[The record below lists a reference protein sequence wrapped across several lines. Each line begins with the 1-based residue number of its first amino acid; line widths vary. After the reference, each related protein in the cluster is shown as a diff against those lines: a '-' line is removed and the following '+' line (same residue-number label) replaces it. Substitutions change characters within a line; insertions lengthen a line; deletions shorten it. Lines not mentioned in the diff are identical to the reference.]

1 MFCSVKLIISFVVT
15 NFYMKLNILL
25 FVLFSTQIV
34 FAQER
39 TLNGTVYSEGSPLN
53 GASLRIKGSNLGT
66 ITNENGDFLIKF
78 SEKSNN
84 HLIISFIGHKSKQI
98 EIDPNNDDLGVI
110 ILDLNESLNEIVISG
125 TLKPVSKLNSPVAV
139 EVYSQSFFKASPS
152 QSIFE
157 SMESIN
163 GIRPQ
168 LNCNVCNT
176 GDIHINGQEGSY
188 TMVLIDGL
196 PIVSG
201 LSTVYGL
208 SGIPQSLIERVEIV
222 KGPASTLYGSEA
234 IGGVIN
240 LITKLPENSSKL
252 SIDSFLTDWGETNTD
267 IGYKYSLSNKTTG
280 LLGVNYFNYSNPID
294 NNYDGFTDLT
304 IQDRISIFNKF
315 TYGSKLSFA
324 TRFVYED
331 RWGGQLNWNPKY
343 RGGDS
348 IYGENIYTTRFE
360 AFGNYQF
367 NKNLSFQFSFN
378 DHTHN
383 SAYGTTIFNAKQSIG
398 FGQLLWNKSIK
409 NNDLLFGFA
418 YRYTYYDD
426 DTTATFNEILS
437 LNQEDIYHMPGLF
450 IQDEIEIN
458 ESNTLLL
465 GVRFDHNSL
474 HGNIFTPRINYK
486 LSNYDQTSTLRLSFG
501 TGYRVAQ
508 VFTEDHAALTGARD
522 VVFLNNLEPE
532 KSWNVNLN
540 YVKKIYLKEGAII
553 DFDMSVFKTQ
563 FSNKIIPDYDTNPN
577 KIIYDNLN
585 GKSISQGV
593 SININSLFKNGIRF
607 NLGATYIDSY
617 IKEEGVKTTPYLTEK
632 FQGVWKFKK
641 KWASNNLIFDLTGT
655 TIGPL
660 RLPTLSSFDP
670 RPEFSSTFSVVNIQ
684 LTKILKNT
692 YEFYGGIKNIFDFT
706 PPKNSIARSFDPF
719 DKQVVFDYNGNAVQ
733 NENNPYA
740 LTFDPSYVYASN
752 QGFRFFFGLRYKIP

>member
-1 MFCSVKLIISFVVT
+1 
-15 NFYMKLNILL
+15 MKLNIIL
-25 FVLFSTQIV
+25 FVLFSIQTG

-39 TLNGTVYSEGSPLN
+39 TVNGRVYSEGEPLN
-53 GASLRIKGSNLGT
+53 GASLRIKGTNLGT
-66 ITNENGDFLIKF
+66 ITNEQGYFSIEF
-78 SEKSNN
+78 SEKRNN
-84 HLIISFIGHKSKQI
+84 QLIISYIGHKSKQI
-98 EIDPNNDDLGVI
+98 EIDPNNSDVGRI
-110 ILDLNESLNEIVISG
+110 ILELYESLDEIVISG
-125 TLKPVSKLNSPVAV
+125 TLKPVSKLKSPVAV
-139 EVYSQSFFKASPS
+139 EVYSQSFFKANPSP
-152 QSIFE
+152 SIFE
-157 SMESIN
+157 SLESIN

-252 SIDSFLTDWGETNTD
+252 SIDSFVSDWGEINTD
-267 IGYKYSLSNKTTG
+267 IGYKYSLSKKTTG
-280 LLGVNYFNYSNPID
+280 LLGINYFNFSNPID
-294 NNYDGFTDLT
+294 KNNDGFTDLT

-315 TYGSKLSFA
+315 TYGDKLSFA

-331 RWGGQLNWNPKY
+331 RWGGQLDWEPKY
-343 RGGDS
+343 RGGDT
-348 IYGENIYTTRFE
+348 IYGESIYTTRFE
-360 AFGNYQF
+360 AFGNYKF
-367 NKNLSFQFSFN
+367 NKNLSFQFSYN
-378 DHTHN
+378 NHTHN
-383 SAYGTTIFNAKQSIG
+383 SAYGTTIFNANQTIG
-398 FGQLLWNKSIK
+398 FSQLIWNKTIK
-409 NNDLLFGFA
+409 NNDLLFGLA

-426 DTTATFNEILS
+426 DTTATFNEILNS
-437 LNQEDIYHMPGLF
+437 NKEDIYHMPGLF
-450 IQDEIEIN
+450 IQDEIKIN

-465 GVRFDHNSL
+465 GIRFDHNSL

-486 LSNYDQTSTLRLSFG
+486 LSNYDQTSILRLSFG

-522 VVFLNNLEPE
+522 VVFLNDLEPE
-532 KSWNVNLN
+532 KSWNTNLN
-540 YVKKIYLKEGAII
+540 YVKKVYLKEGAII
-553 DFDMSVFKTQ
+553 DFDISIFKTQ

-577 KIIYDNLN
+577 KIIYDNLK

-593 SININSLFKNGIRF
+593 SLNINSLLENGIRF

-617 IKEEGVKTTPYLTEK
+617 IKEDGVKTVPYLTEK
-632 FQGVWKFKK
+632 FQGVWKFEK
-641 KWASNNLIFDLTGT
+641 KWNDKNLIFDLTGT

-660 RLPTLSSFDP
+660 RLPTLSRLDP
-670 RPEFSSTFSVVNIQ
+670 RPDYSSTFSIVNIQ

-692 YEFYGGIKNIFDFT
+692 FEIYGGVKNIFDFT

-719 DKQVVFDYNGNAVQ
+719 DKQVVFDNSGNAIQ

-740 LTFDPSYVYASN
+740 LTFDPSYVFASN
-752 QGFRFFFGLRYKIP
+752 QGFRFFFGLRYRIP

>member
-1 MFCSVKLIISFVVT
+1 
-15 NFYMKLNILL
+15 MKLNIIL
-25 FVLFSTQIV
+25 FVLFSIQTGFTQEHTV
-34 FAQER
+34 
-39 TLNGTVYSEGSPLN
+39 NGTVYSEGEPLD
-53 GASLRIKGSNLGT
+53 GASLRIKGTNLGT
-66 ITNENGDFLIKF
+66 ITNEKGYFSIKF
-78 SEKSNN
+78 SKKKNN
-84 HLIISFIGHKSKQI
+84 QLIISYTGHKSKQI
-98 EIDPNNDDLGVI
+98 EIDPKDSDIGKI
-110 ILDLNESLNEIVISG
+110 ILELYESLEEIVISG

-139 EVYSQSFFKASPS
+139 EVYSQSFFKANPSP
-152 QSIFE
+152 SIFE
-157 SMESIN
+157 SLESIN

-252 SIDSFLTDWGETNTD
+252 SVDSFLSDWGELNTD
-267 IGYKYSLSNKTTG
+267 IGYKYSLSKRTTG
-280 LLGVNYFNYSNPID
+280 LLGINYFNFSNPID
-294 NNYDGFTDLT
+294 NNNDGFTDLT

-315 TYGSKLSFA
+315 TYGDKLSFA

-331 RWGGQLNWNPKY
+331 RWGGQLNWEPKY
-343 RGGDS
+343 RGGDTV
-348 IYGENIYTTRFE
+348 YGENIYTTRFE
-360 AFGNYQF
+360 AFGNYTF
-367 NKNLSFQFSFN
+367 NKNLSFQFSYN
-378 DHTHN
+378 NHTHN
-383 SAYGTTIFNAKQSIG
+383 SAYGTTIFNANQTIG
-398 FGQLLWNKSIK
+398 FGQLIWNKSIK
-409 NNDLLFGFA
+409 NNDLLFGLA

-426 DTTATFNEILS
+426 DTTATFNEILNS
-437 LNQEDIYHMPGLF
+437 NQEDIYHMPGLF
-450 IQDEIEIN
+450 IQDEIKIN

-465 GVRFDHNSL
+465 GIRFDHNSL

-486 LSNYDQTSTLRLSFG
+486 LSNYDQTSILRLSFG

-522 VVFLNNLEPE
+522 VVFLNDLEPE
-532 KSWNVNLN
+532 KSWNTNLN
-540 YVKKIYLKEGAII
+540 YVKKVYLKEGAII
-553 DFDMSVFKTQ
+553 DFDISIFKTL

-577 KIIYDNLN
+577 KIIYDNLK
-585 GKSISQGV
+585 GRSISQGV
-593 SININSLFKNGIRF
+593 SLNINSLLENGIRF

-617 IKEEGVKTTPYLTEK
+617 IKEDGVKTVPYLTEK
-632 FQGVWKFKK
+632 FQGVWKFEK
-641 KWASNNLIFDLTGT
+641 KWNDKNLIFDLTGT

-660 RLPTLSSFDP
+660 RLPTLSRLDP
-670 RPEFSSTFSVVNIQ
+670 RPDYSSTFSIVNIQ

-692 YEFYGGIKNIFDFT
+692 FEIYGGVKNIFDFT

-719 DKQVVFDYNGNAVQ
+719 DKQVVFDNSGNAIQ

-740 LTFDPSYVYASN
+740 LTFDPSYVFASN
-752 QGFRFFFGLRYKIP
+752 QGFRFFFGLRYRVP

>member
-1 MFCSVKLIISFVVT
+1 
-15 NFYMKLNILL
+15 MKLNIIL
-25 FVLFSTQIV
+25 FVLFSIQTG
-34 FAQER
+34 FSQEH
-39 TLNGTVYSEGSPLN
+39 TINGTVYSEGEPLN
-53 GASLRIKGSNLGT
+53 GASLRIKGTNLGT
-66 ITNENGDFLIKF
+66 ITNEKGYFSIKF
-78 SEKSNN
+78 SKKKNN
-84 HLIISFIGHKSKQI
+84 QLIISYTGHKSKQI
-98 EIDPNNDDLGVI
+98 EIDPKDSDIGKIVLE
-110 ILDLNESLNEIVISG
+110 LYESLDEIVISG

-139 EVYSQSFFKASPS
+139 EVYSQSFFKANPSP
-152 QSIFE
+152 SIFE
-157 SMESIN
+157 SLESIN

-252 SIDSFLTDWGETNTD
+252 SVDSFLSDWGELNTD
-267 IGYKYSLSNKTTG
+267 IGYKYSLSKRTTG
-280 LLGVNYFNYSNPID
+280 LLGINYFNFSNPID
-294 NNYDGFTDLT
+294 NNNDGFTDLT

-315 TYGSKLSFA
+315 TFGDKLSFA

-331 RWGGQLNWNPKY
+331 RWGGQLNWEPKY
-343 RGGDS
+343 RGGDTV
-348 IYGENIYTTRFE
+348 YGENIYTTRFE
-360 AFGNYQF
+360 AFGNYTF
-367 NKNLSFQFSFN
+367 NKNLSFQFSYN
-378 DHTHN
+378 NHTHN
-383 SAYGTTIFNAKQSIG
+383 SAYGTTIFNANQTIG
-398 FGQLLWNKSIK
+398 FGQLIWNKSIK
-409 NNDLLFGFA
+409 NNDLLFGLA

-426 DTTATFNEILS
+426 DTTATFNEILNS
-437 LNQEDIYHMPGLF
+437 NQEDIYHMPGLF
-450 IQDEIEIN
+450 IQDEIKIN

-465 GVRFDHNSL
+465 GIRFDHNSL

-486 LSNYDQTSTLRLSFG
+486 LSNYDQTSILRMSFG

-522 VVFLNNLEPE
+522 VVFLNDLEPE
-532 KSWNVNLN
+532 KSWNTNLN
-540 YVKKIYLKEGAII
+540 YVKKVYLKEGAII
-553 DFDMSVFKTQ
+553 DFDISIFKTL

-577 KIIYDNLN
+577 KIIYDNLK
-585 GKSISQGV
+585 GRSISQGV
-593 SININSLFKNGIRF
+593 SLNINSLLENGIRF

-617 IKEEGVKTTPYLTEK
+617 IKEDGVKTVPYLTEK
-632 FQGVWKFKK
+632 FQGVWKFEK
-641 KWASNNLIFDLTGT
+641 KWNDKNLIFDLTGT

-660 RLPTLSSFDP
+660 RLPTLSRLDP
-670 RPEFSSTFSVVNIQ
+670 RPDYSSTFSIVNIQ

-692 YEFYGGIKNIFDFT
+692 FEIYGGIKNIFDFT

-719 DKQVVFDYNGNAVQ
+719 DKQLVFDNSGNAIQ

-740 LTFDPSYVYASN
+740 LTFDPSYVFASN
-752 QGFRFFFGLRYKIP
+752 QGFRFFFGLRYRVP

>member
-1 MFCSVKLIISFVVT
+1 
-15 NFYMKLNILL
+15 MKLNIIL
-25 FVLFSTQIV
+25 FVLFSIQTG
-34 FAQER
+34 FAQEH
-39 TLNGTVYSEGSPLN
+39 TINGTVYSEGEPLN
-53 GASLRIKGSNLGT
+53 GASLRIKGTNLGT
-66 ITNENGDFLIKF
+66 ITNEKGYFSIKF
-78 SEKSNN
+78 SKKKNN
-84 HLIISFIGHKSKQI
+84 QLIISYTGHKSKQI
-98 EIDPNNDDLGVI
+98 EIDPKDSDIGKIVLE
-110 ILDLNESLNEIVISG
+110 LYESLDEIVISG

-139 EVYSQSFFKASPS
+139 EVYSQSFFKANPSP
-152 QSIFE
+152 SIFE
-157 SMESIN
+157 SLESIN

-252 SIDSFLTDWGETNTD
+252 SVDSFLSDWGELNTD
-267 IGYKYSLSNKTTG
+267 IGYKYSLSKRTTG
-280 LLGVNYFNYSNPID
+280 LLGINYFNFSNPID
-294 NNYDGFTDLT
+294 NNNDGFTDLT

-315 TYGSKLSFA
+315 TYGDKLSFA

-331 RWGGQLNWNPKY
+331 RWGGQLNWEPKY
-343 RGGDS
+343 RGGDTV
-348 IYGENIYTTRFE
+348 YGENIYTTRFE
-360 AFGNYQF
+360 AFGNYTF
-367 NKNLSFQFSFN
+367 NKNLSFQFSYN
-378 DHTHN
+378 NHTHN
-383 SAYGTTIFNAKQSIG
+383 SAYGTTIFNANQTIG
-398 FGQLLWNKSIK
+398 FGQLIWNKSIK
-409 NNDLLFGFA
+409 NNDLLFGLA

-426 DTTATFNEILS
+426 DTTATFNEILNS
-437 LNQEDIYHMPGLF
+437 NQEDIYHMPGLF
-450 IQDEIEIN
+450 IQDEIKIN

-465 GVRFDHNSL
+465 GIRFDHNSL

-486 LSNYDQTSTLRLSFG
+486 LSNYDQTSILRLSFG

-522 VVFLNNLEPE
+522 VVFLNDLEPE
-532 KSWNVNLN
+532 KSWNTNLN
-540 YVKKIYLKEGAII
+540 YVKKVYLKEGAII
-553 DFDMSVFKTQ
+553 DFDISIFKTQ

-577 KIIYDNLN
+577 KIIYDNLK
-585 GKSISQGV
+585 GRSISQGV
-593 SININSLFKNGIRF
+593 SLNINSLLENGIRF

-617 IKEEGVKTTPYLTEK
+617 IKEDGVKTVPYLTEK
-632 FQGVWKFKK
+632 FQGVWKFEK
-641 KWASNNLIFDLTGT
+641 KWNDKNLIFDLTGT

-660 RLPTLSSFDP
+660 RLPTLSRLDP
-670 RPEFSSTFSVVNIQ
+670 RPDYSSTFSIVNIQ

-692 YEFYGGIKNIFDFT
+692 FEIYGGVKNIFDFT

-719 DKQVVFDYNGNAVQ
+719 DKQVVFDNSGNAIQ

-740 LTFDPSYVYASN
+740 LTFDPSYVFASN
-752 QGFRFFFGLRYKIP
+752 QGFRFFFGLRYRVP

>member
-1 MFCSVKLIISFVVT
+1 L
-15 NFYMKLNILL
+15 KLNIIL
-25 FVLFSTQIV
+25 FVLLSIQIGL
-34 FAQER
+34 AQER
-39 TLNGTVYSEGSPLN
+39 TINGTVYSEGSPLN

-66 ITNENGDFLIKF
+66 ITNENGDFLIQF
-78 SEKSNN
+78 SEKRNN
-84 HLIISFIGHKSKQI
+84 QLIISFIGHKSKQI
-98 EIDPNNDDLGVI
+98 EIDKKNNDLGVI
-110 ILDLNESLNEIVISG
+110 NLELSESLDEIVISG

-139 EVYSQSFFKASPS
+139 EVYSQSFFKANPS

-267 IGYKYSLSNKTTG
+267 IGYKYNLSKKTTG

-294 NNYDGFTDLT
+294 NNNDGFTDLT
-304 IQDRISIFNKF
+304 IQDRISIFNKV
-315 TYGSKLSFA
+315 TYGNKLSFA
-324 TRFVYED
+324 SRFVYED
-331 RWGGQLNWNPKY
+331 RWGGQLDWEPKY

-360 AFGNYQF
+360 AFGNYTF
-367 NKNLSFQFSFN
+367 NKNLSIQFSYN
-378 DHTHN
+378 NHTHN
-383 SAYGTTIFNAKQSIG
+383 SAYGTTIFNANQTIG
-398 FGQLLWNKSIK
+398 FGQLIWNKSIK
-409 NNDLLFGFA
+409 NNDLLFGLA

-426 DTTATFNEILS
+426 DTTATFNEILN
-437 LNQEDIYHMPGLF
+437 LNKEDIYHMPGLF
-450 IQDEIEIN
+450 IQDEIKIN
-458 ESNTLLL
+458 ESNMLLL
-465 GVRFDHNSL
+465 GIRFDHNSL

-486 LSNYDQTSTLRLSFG
+486 LSNYDQSSILRLSVG

-522 VVFLNNLEPE
+522 VVFLNDLEPE
-532 KSWNVNLN
+532 KSWNTNLN
-540 YVKKIYLKEGAII
+540 YVKKIYLGEGAII
-553 DFDMSVFKTQ
+553 DFDLSIFKTQ

-577 KIIYDNLN
+577 KIIYDNLK
-585 GKSISQGV
+585 GTSVSQGV
-593 SININSLFKNGIRF
+593 SLNINSLLVNGIRF

-617 IKEEGVKTTPYLTEK
+617 IKEGQEKKVPYLTEK
-632 FQGVWKFKK
+632 FQGVWKFEK
-641 KWASNNLIFDLTGT
+641 KWNDKNLIFDLTGI

-660 RLPTLSSFDP
+660 RLPTLGSLDP
-670 RPEFSSTFSVVNIQ
+670 RPDYSSTFSIVNIQ

-692 YEFYGGIKNIFDFT
+692 FEIYGGVKNIFDFT

-719 DKQVVFDYNGNAVQ
+719 DKKVIFDNSGNAIQ

-740 LTFDPSYVYASN
+740 LTFDPSYVFASN
-752 QGFRFFFGLRYKIP
+752 QGFRFFFGLRYKII

>member
-1 MFCSVKLIISFVVT
+1 L
-15 NFYMKLNILL
+15 KLNIIL
-25 FVLFSTQIV
+25 FVLFSIQTG

-39 TLNGTVYSEGSPLN
+39 TVNGRVYSEGEPLN
-53 GASLRIKGSNLGT
+53 GASLRIKGTNLGT
-66 ITNENGDFLIKF
+66 ITNEQGYFSIKF
-78 SEKSNN
+78 SEKRNN
-84 HLIISFIGHKSKQI
+84 QLIISYIGHKSKQI
-98 EIDPNNDDLGVI
+98 EIDPNNSDVGRI
-110 ILDLNESLNEIVISG
+110 ILELYESLDEIVISG
-125 TLKPVSKLNSPVAV
+125 TLKPVSKLKSPVAV
-139 EVYSQSFFKASPS
+139 EVYSQSFFKANPSP
-152 QSIFE
+152 SIFE
-157 SMESIN
+157 SLESIN

-252 SIDSFLTDWGETNTD
+252 SIDSFVSDWGEINTD
-267 IGYKYSLSNKTTG
+267 IGYKYSLSKKTTG
-280 LLGVNYFNYSNPID
+280 LLGINYFNFSNPID
-294 NNYDGFTDLT
+294 KNNDGFTDLT

-315 TYGSKLSFA
+315 TYGDKLSFA

-331 RWGGQLNWNPKY
+331 RWGGQLDWEPKY
-343 RGGDS
+343 RGGDT
-348 IYGENIYTTRFE
+348 IYGESIYTTRFE
-360 AFGNYQF
+360 AFGNYKF
-367 NKNLSFQFSFN
+367 NKNLSFQFSYN
-378 DHTHN
+378 NHTHN
-383 SAYGTTIFNAKQSIG
+383 SAYGTTIFNANQTIG
-398 FGQLLWNKSIK
+398 FGQLIWNKTIK
-409 NNDLLFGFA
+409 NNDLLFGLA

-426 DTTATFNEILS
+426 DTTATFNEILNS
-437 LNQEDIYHMPGLF
+437 NKEDIYHMPGLF
-450 IQDEIEIN
+450 IQDEIKIN

-465 GVRFDHNSL
+465 GIRFDHNSL

-486 LSNYDQTSTLRLSFG
+486 LSNYDQTSILRLSFG

-522 VVFLNNLEPE
+522 VVFLNDLEPE
-532 KSWNVNLN
+532 KSWNTNLN
-540 YVKKIYLKEGAII
+540 YVKKVYLKEGAII
-553 DFDMSVFKTQ
+553 DFDISIFKTQ

-577 KIIYDNLN
+577 KIIYDNLK
-585 GKSISQGV
+585 GRSISQGV
-593 SININSLFKNGIRF
+593 SLNINSLLENGIRF

-617 IKEEGVKTTPYLTEK
+617 IKEDGVKTVPYLTEK
-632 FQGVWKFKK
+632 FQGVWKFEK
-641 KWASNNLIFDLTGT
+641 KWNDKNLIFDLTGT

-660 RLPTLSSFDP
+660 RLPTLSRLDP
-670 RPEFSSTFSVVNIQ
+670 RPDYSSTFSIVNIQ

-692 YEFYGGIKNIFDFT
+692 FEIYGGVKNIFDFT

-719 DKQVVFDYNGNAVQ
+719 DKQVVFDNSGNAIQ

-740 LTFDPSYVYASN
+740 LTFDPSYVFASN
-752 QGFRFFFGLRYKIP
+752 QGFRFFFGLRYRIP

>member
-1 MFCSVKLIISFVVT
+1 
-15 NFYMKLNILL
+15 MKLNIIL
-25 FVLFSTQIV
+25 FVLFSIQTG
-34 FAQER
+34 FSQEH
-39 TLNGTVYSEGSPLN
+39 TINGTVYSEGEPLN
-53 GASLRIKGSNLGT
+53 GASLRIKGTNLGT
-66 ITNENGDFLIKF
+66 ITNEKGYFSIKF
-78 SEKSNN
+78 SKKKNN
-84 HLIISFIGHKSKQI
+84 QLIISYTGHKSKQI
-98 EIDPNNDDLGVI
+98 EIDPKDSDIGKIVLE
-110 ILDLNESLNEIVISG
+110 LYESLDEIVISG

-139 EVYSQSFFKASPS
+139 EVYSQSFFKANPSP
-152 QSIFE
+152 SIFE
-157 SMESIN
+157 SLESIN

-252 SIDSFLTDWGETNTD
+252 SVDSFLSDWGELNTD
-267 IGYKYSLSNKTTG
+267 IGYKYSLSKRTTG
-280 LLGVNYFNYSNPID
+280 LLGINYFNFSNPID
-294 NNYDGFTDLT
+294 NNNDGFTDLT

-315 TYGSKLSFA
+315 TYGDKLSFA

-331 RWGGQLNWNPKY
+331 RWGGQLNWEPKY
-343 RGGDS
+343 RGGDTV
-348 IYGENIYTTRFE
+348 YGENIYTTRFE
-360 AFGNYQF
+360 AFGNYTF
-367 NKNLSFQFSFN
+367 NKNLSFQFSYN
-378 DHTHN
+378 NHTHN
-383 SAYGTTIFNAKQSIG
+383 SAYGTTIFNANQTIG
-398 FGQLLWNKSIK
+398 FGQLIWNKSIK
-409 NNDLLFGFA
+409 NNDLLFGLA

-426 DTTATFNEILS
+426 DTTATFNEILNS
-437 LNQEDIYHMPGLF
+437 NQEDIYHMPGLF
-450 IQDEIEIN
+450 IQDEIKIN

-465 GVRFDHNSL
+465 GIRFDHNSL

-486 LSNYDQTSTLRLSFG
+486 LSNYDQTSILRMSFG

-522 VVFLNNLEPE
+522 VVFLNDLEPE
-532 KSWNVNLN
+532 KSWNTNLN
-540 YVKKIYLKEGAII
+540 YVKKVYLKEGAII
-553 DFDMSVFKTQ
+553 DFDISIFKTL

-577 KIIYDNLN
+577 KIIYDNLK
-585 GKSISQGV
+585 GRSISQGV
-593 SININSLFKNGIRF
+593 SLNINSLLENGIRF

-617 IKEEGVKTTPYLTEK
+617 IKEDGVKTVPYLTEK
-632 FQGVWKFKK
+632 FQGVWKFEK
-641 KWASNNLIFDLTGT
+641 KWNDKNLIFDLTGT

-660 RLPTLSSFDP
+660 RLPTLSRLDP
-670 RPEFSSTFSVVNIQ
+670 RPDYSSTFSIVNIQ

-692 YEFYGGIKNIFDFT
+692 FEIYGGVKNIFDFT

-719 DKQVVFDYNGNAVQ
+719 DKQVVFDNSGNAIQ

-740 LTFDPSYVYASN
+740 LTFDPSYVFASN
-752 QGFRFFFGLRYKIP
+752 QGFRFFFGLRYRVP

>member
-1 MFCSVKLIISFVVT
+1 
-15 NFYMKLNILL
+15 MKLNIIL
-25 FVLFSTQIV
+25 FVLFSIQTG
-34 FAQER
+34 FAQEH
-39 TLNGTVYSEGSPLN
+39 TVNGRVYSEGEPLN
-53 GASLRIKGSNLGT
+53 GASLRIKGTNLGT
-66 ITNENGDFLIKF
+66 ITNEKGYFSIKF
-78 SEKSNN
+78 SKKKNN
-84 HLIISFIGHKSKQI
+84 QLIISYTGHKSKQI
-98 EIDPNNDDLGVI
+98 EIDPKESDIGKI
-110 ILDLNESLNEIVISG
+110 ILELYESLDEIVISG
-125 TLKPVSKLNSPVAV
+125 TLKPVSKLKSPVAV
-139 EVYSQSFFKASPS
+139 EVYSQSFFKANPSP
-152 QSIFE
+152 SIFE
-157 SMESIN
+157 SLESIN

-252 SIDSFLTDWGETNTD
+252 SIDSFVSDWGEINTD
-267 IGYKYSLSNKTTG
+267 IGYKYSLSKKTTG
-280 LLGVNYFNYSNPID
+280 LLGINYFNFSNPID
-294 NNYDGFTDLT
+294 NNNDGFTDLT

-315 TYGSKLSFA
+315 TYGDKLSFA

-331 RWGGQLNWNPKY
+331 RWGGQLKWEPKY
-343 RGGDS
+343 RGGDTV
-348 IYGENIYTTRFE
+348 YGENIYTTRFE
-360 AFGNYQF
+360 AFGNYTF
-367 NKNLSFQFSFN
+367 NKNLSFQFSYN
-378 DHTHN
+378 NHTHN
-383 SAYGTTIFNAKQSIG
+383 SAYGTTIFNANQTIG
-398 FGQLLWNKSIK
+398 FGQLIWNKSIK
-409 NNDLLFGFA
+409 NNDLLFGLA

-426 DTTATFNEILS
+426 DTTATFNEILNS
-437 LNQEDIYHMPGLF
+437 NQEDIYHMPGLF
-450 IQDEIEIN
+450 IQDEIKIN

-465 GVRFDHNSL
+465 GIRFDHNSL

-486 LSNYDQTSTLRLSFG
+486 LSNYDQTSILRLSFG

-522 VVFLNNLEPE
+522 VIFLNDLEPE
-532 KSWNVNLN
+532 KSWNTNLN
-540 YVKKIYLKEGAII
+540 YVKKVYLKEGAII
-553 DFDMSVFKTQ
+553 DFDISIFKTQ

-577 KIIYDNLN
+577 KIIYDNLK
-585 GKSISQGV
+585 GRSISQGV
-593 SININSLFKNGIRF
+593 SLNINSLLENGIRF

-617 IKEEGVKTTPYLTEK
+617 IKEDGVKTVPYLTEK
-632 FQGVWKFKK
+632 FQSVWKFEK
-641 KWASNNLIFDLTGT
+641 KWNDKNLIFDLTGT

-660 RLPTLSSFDP
+660 RLPTLSRLDP
-670 RPEFSSTFSVVNIQ
+670 RPDYSSTFSIVNIQ

-692 YEFYGGIKNIFDFT
+692 FEIYGGVKNIFDFT

-719 DKQVVFDYNGNAVQ
+719 DKQVVFDNSGNAIQ

-740 LTFDPSYVYASN
+740 LTFDPSYVFASN
-752 QGFRFFFGLRYKIP
+752 QGFRFFFGLRYRIP

>member
-1 MFCSVKLIISFVVT
+1 
-15 NFYMKLNILL
+15 MKLNIIL
-25 FVLFSTQIV
+25 FVLFSIQTG

-39 TLNGTVYSEGSPLN
+39 TVNGRVYSEGEPLN
-53 GASLRIKGSNLGT
+53 GASLRIKGTNLGT
-66 ITNENGDFLIKF
+66 ITNEQGYFSIEF
-78 SEKSNN
+78 SEKRNN
-84 HLIISFIGHKSKQI
+84 QLIISYIGHKSKQI
-98 EIDPNNDDLGVI
+98 EIDPNNSDVGRI
-110 ILDLNESLNEIVISG
+110 ILELYESLDEIVISG
-125 TLKPVSKLNSPVAV
+125 TLKPVSKLKSPVAV
-139 EVYSQSFFKASPS
+139 EVYSQSFFKANPSP
-152 QSIFE
+152 SIFE
-157 SMESIN
+157 SLESIN

-252 SIDSFLTDWGETNTD
+252 SIDSFVSDWGEINTD
-267 IGYKYSLSNKTTG
+267 IGYKYSLSKKTTG
-280 LLGVNYFNYSNPID
+280 LLGINYFNFSNPID
-294 NNYDGFTDLT
+294 KNNDGFTDLT

-315 TYGSKLSFA
+315 TYGDKLSFA

-331 RWGGQLNWNPKY
+331 RWGGQLDWEPKY
-343 RGGDS
+343 RGGDT
-348 IYGENIYTTRFE
+348 IYGESIYTTRFE
-360 AFGNYQF
+360 AFGNYKF
-367 NKNLSFQFSFN
+367 NKNLSFQFSYN
-378 DHTHN
+378 NHTHN
-383 SAYGTTIFNAKQSIG
+383 SAYGTTIFNANQTIG
-398 FGQLLWNKSIK
+398 FSQLIWNKTIK
-409 NNDLLFGFA
+409 NNDLLFGLA

-426 DTTATFNEILS
+426 DTTATFNEILNS
-437 LNQEDIYHMPGLF
+437 NKEDIYHMPGLF
-450 IQDEIEIN
+450 IQDEIKIN

-465 GVRFDHNSL
+465 GIRFDHNSL

-486 LSNYDQTSTLRLSFG
+486 LSNYDQTSILRLSFG

-522 VVFLNNLEPE
+522 VVFLNDLEPE
-532 KSWNVNLN
+532 KSWNTNLN
-540 YVKKIYLKEGAII
+540 YVKKVYLKEGAII
-553 DFDMSVFKTQ
+553 DFDLSIFKTQ

-577 KIIYDNLN
+577 KIIYDNLK

-593 SININSLFKNGIRF
+593 SLNINSLLENGIRF

-617 IKEEGVKTTPYLTEK
+617 IKEDGVKTVPYLTEK
-632 FQGVWKFKK
+632 FQGVWKFEK
-641 KWASNNLIFDLTGT
+641 KWNDKNLIFDLTGT

-660 RLPTLSSFDP
+660 RLPTLSRLDP
-670 RPEFSSTFSVVNIQ
+670 RPDYSSTFSIVNIQ

-692 YEFYGGIKNIFDFT
+692 FEIYGGVKNIFDFT

-719 DKQVVFDYNGNAVQ
+719 DKQVVFDNSGNAIQ

-740 LTFDPSYVYASN
+740 LTFDPSYVFASN
-752 QGFRFFFGLRYKIP
+752 QGFRFFFGLRYRIP

>member
-1 MFCSVKLIISFVVT
+1 
-15 NFYMKLNILL
+15 MKLNIIL
-25 FVLFSTQIV
+25 FVLFSIQTG
-34 FAQER
+34 FSQEH
-39 TLNGTVYSEGSPLN
+39 TINGTVYSEGEPLN
-53 GASLRIKGSNLGT
+53 GASLRIKGTNLGT
-66 ITNENGDFLIKF
+66 ITNEKGYFSIKF
-78 SEKSNN
+78 SKKKNN
-84 HLIISFIGHKSKQI
+84 QLIISYTGHKSKQI
-98 EIDPNNDDLGVI
+98 EIDPKDSDIGKIVLE
-110 ILDLNESLNEIVISG
+110 LYESLDEIVISG

-139 EVYSQSFFKASPS
+139 EVYSQSFFKANPSP
-152 QSIFE
+152 SIFE
-157 SMESIN
+157 SLESIN

-252 SIDSFLTDWGETNTD
+252 SVDSFLSDWGELNTD
-267 IGYKYSLSNKTTG
+267 IGYKYSLSKRTTG
-280 LLGVNYFNYSNPID
+280 LLGINYFNFSNPID
-294 NNYDGFTDLT
+294 NNNDGFTDLT

-315 TYGSKLSFA
+315 TYGDKLSFA

-331 RWGGQLNWNPKY
+331 RWGGQLNWEPKY
-343 RGGDS
+343 RGGDTV
-348 IYGENIYTTRFE
+348 YGENIYTTRFE
-360 AFGNYQF
+360 AFGNYTF
-367 NKNLSFQFSFN
+367 NKNLSFQFSYN
-378 DHTHN
+378 NHTHN
-383 SAYGTTIFNAKQSIG
+383 SAYGTTIFNANQTIG
-398 FGQLLWNKSIK
+398 FGQLIWNKSIK
-409 NNDLLFGFA
+409 NNDLLFGLA

-426 DTTATFNEILS
+426 DTTATFNEILNS
-437 LNQEDIYHMPGLF
+437 NQEDIYHMPGLF
-450 IQDEIEIN
+450 IQDEIKIN

-465 GVRFDHNSL
+465 GIRFDHNSL

-486 LSNYDQTSTLRLSFG
+486 LSNYDQTSILRLSFG

-522 VVFLNNLEPE
+522 VVFLNDLEPE
-532 KSWNVNLN
+532 KSWNTNLN
-540 YVKKIYLKEGAII
+540 YVKKVYLKEGAII
-553 DFDMSVFKTQ
+553 DFDISIFKTQ

-577 KIIYDNLN
+577 KIIYDNLK
-585 GKSISQGV
+585 GRSISQGV
-593 SININSLFKNGIRF
+593 SLNINSLLENGIRF

-617 IKEEGVKTTPYLTEK
+617 IKEDGVKTVPYLTEK
-632 FQGVWKFKK
+632 FQGVWKFEK
-641 KWASNNLIFDLTGT
+641 KWNDKNLIFDLTGT

-660 RLPTLSSFDP
+660 RLPTLSRLDP
-670 RPEFSSTFSVVNIQ
+670 RPDYSSTFSIVNIQ

-692 YEFYGGIKNIFDFT
+692 FEIYGGIKNIFDFT

-719 DKQVVFDYNGNAVQ
+719 DKQVVFDNSGNAIQ

-740 LTFDPSYVYASN
+740 LTFDPSYVFASN
-752 QGFRFFFGLRYKIP
+752 QGFRFFFGLRYRVP

>member
-1 MFCSVKLIISFVVT
+1 
-15 NFYMKLNILL
+15 MKLNIIL
-25 FVLFSTQIV
+25 FVLFSIQTG
-34 FAQER
+34 FAQEHSV
-39 TLNGTVYSEGSPLN
+39 NGRVYSEGEPLN
-53 GASLRIKGSNLGT
+53 GASLRIKGTNLGT
-66 ITNENGDFLIKF
+66 ITNEKGYFSIKF
-78 SEKSNN
+78 SKKKNN
-84 HLIISFIGHKSKQI
+84 QLIISYTGHKSKQI
-98 EIDPNNDDLGVI
+98 EIDPKESDIGKI
-110 ILDLNESLNEIVISG
+110 ILELYESLDEIVISG
-125 TLKPVSKLNSPVAV
+125 TLKPVSKLKSPVAV
-139 EVYSQSFFKASPS
+139 EVYSQSFFKANPSP
-152 QSIFE
+152 SIFE
-157 SMESIN
+157 SLESIN

-252 SIDSFLTDWGETNTD
+252 SIDSFVSDWGEINTD
-267 IGYKYSLSNKTTG
+267 IGYKYSLSKKTTG
-280 LLGVNYFNYSNPID
+280 LLGINYFNFSNPID
-294 NNYDGFTDLT
+294 NNNDGFTDLT

-315 TYGSKLSFA
+315 TYGDKLSFA

-331 RWGGQLNWNPKY
+331 RWGGQLKWEPKY
-343 RGGDS
+343 RGGDTV
-348 IYGENIYTTRFE
+348 YGENIYTTRFE
-360 AFGNYQF
+360 AFGNYRF
-367 NKNLSFQFSFN
+367 NKNLSFQFSYN
-378 DHTHN
+378 NHTHN
-383 SAYGTTIFNAKQSIG
+383 SAYGTTIFNANQTIG
-398 FGQLLWNKSIK
+398 FGQLIWNKSIK
-409 NNDLLFGFA
+409 NNDLLFGLA

-426 DTTATFNEILS
+426 DTTATFNEILNS
-437 LNQEDIYHMPGLF
+437 NQEDIYHMPGLF
-450 IQDEIEIN
+450 IQDEIKIN

-465 GVRFDHNSL
+465 GIRFDHNSL

-486 LSNYDQTSTLRLSFG
+486 LSSYDQTSILRLSFG

-522 VVFLNNLEPE
+522 VIFLNDLEPE
-532 KSWNVNLN
+532 KSWNTNLN
-540 YVKKIYLKEGAII
+540 YVKKVYLKEGAII
-553 DFDMSVFKTQ
+553 DFDISIFKTQ

-577 KIIYDNLN
+577 KIIYDNLK
-585 GKSISQGV
+585 GRSISQGV
-593 SININSLFKNGIRF
+593 SLNINSLLENGIRF

-617 IKEEGVKTTPYLTEK
+617 IKEDGVKTVPYLTEK
-632 FQGVWKFKK
+632 FQSVWKFEK
-641 KWASNNLIFDLTGT
+641 KWNDKNLIFDLTGT

-660 RLPTLSSFDP
+660 RLPTLSRLDP
-670 RPEFSSTFSVVNIQ
+670 RPDYSSTFSIVNIQ

-692 YEFYGGIKNIFDFT
+692 FEIYGGVKNIFDFT

-719 DKQVVFDYNGNAVQ
+719 DKQVVFNNSGNAIQ

-740 LTFDPSYVYASN
+740 LTFDPSYVFASN
-752 QGFRFFFGLRYKIP
+752 QGFRFFFGLRYRIP

>member
-1 MFCSVKLIISFVVT
+1 
-15 NFYMKLNILL
+15 MKLNIIL
-25 FVLFSTQIV
+25 FVLFSIQTG
-34 FAQER
+34 FSQEH
-39 TLNGTVYSEGSPLN
+39 TINGTVYSEGEPLN
-53 GASLRIKGSNLGT
+53 GASLRIKGTNLGT
-66 ITNENGDFLIKF
+66 ITNEKGYFSIKF
-78 SEKSNN
+78 SKKKNN
-84 HLIISFIGHKSKQI
+84 QLIISYTGHKSKQI
-98 EIDPNNDDLGVI
+98 EIDPKDSDIGKI
-110 ILDLNESLNEIVISG
+110 ILELYESLEEIVISG

-139 EVYSQSFFKASPS
+139 EVYSQSFFKANPSP
-152 QSIFE
+152 SIFE
-157 SMESIN
+157 SLESIN

-252 SIDSFLTDWGETNTD
+252 SVDSFLSDWGELNTD
-267 IGYKYSLSNKTTG
+267 IGYKYSLSKRTTG
-280 LLGVNYFNYSNPID
+280 LLGINYFNFSNPID
-294 NNYDGFTDLT
+294 NNNDGFTDLT

-315 TYGSKLSFA
+315 TYGDKLSFA

-331 RWGGQLNWNPKY
+331 RWGGQLNWEPKY
-343 RGGDS
+343 RGGDTV
-348 IYGENIYTTRFE
+348 YGENIYTTRFE
-360 AFGNYQF
+360 AFGNYTF
-367 NKNLSFQFSFN
+367 NKNLSFQFSYN
-378 DHTHN
+378 NHTHN
-383 SAYGTTIFNAKQSIG
+383 SAYGTTIFNANQTIG
-398 FGQLLWNKSIK
+398 FGQLIWNKSIK
-409 NNDLLFGFA
+409 NNDLLFGLA

-426 DTTATFNEILS
+426 DTTATFNEILNS
-437 LNQEDIYHMPGLF
+437 NQEDIYHMPGLF
-450 IQDEIEIN
+450 IQDEIKIN

-465 GVRFDHNSL
+465 GIRFDHNSL

-486 LSNYDQTSTLRLSFG
+486 LSNYDQTSILRLSFG

-522 VVFLNNLEPE
+522 VVFLNDLEPE
-532 KSWNVNLN
+532 KSWNTNLN
-540 YVKKIYLKEGAII
+540 YVKKVYLKEGAII
-553 DFDMSVFKTQ
+553 DFDISIFKTQ

-577 KIIYDNLN
+577 KIIYDNLK
-585 GKSISQGV
+585 GRSISQGV
-593 SININSLFKNGIRF
+593 SLNINSLLENGIRF

-617 IKEEGVKTTPYLTEK
+617 IKEDGVKTVPYLTEK
-632 FQGVWKFKK
+632 FQGVWKFEK
-641 KWASNNLIFDLTGT
+641 KWNDKNLIFDLTGT

-660 RLPTLSSFDP
+660 RLPTLSRLDP
-670 RPEFSSTFSVVNIQ
+670 RPDYSSTFSIVNIQ

-692 YEFYGGIKNIFDFT
+692 FEIYGGIKNIFDFT

-719 DKQVVFDYNGNAVQ
+719 DKQVVFDNSGNAIQ

-740 LTFDPSYVYASN
+740 LTFDPSYVFASN
-752 QGFRFFFGLRYKIP
+752 QGFRFFFGLRYRVP

>member
-1 MFCSVKLIISFVVT
+1 
-15 NFYMKLNILL
+15 MKLNIIL
-25 FVLFSTQIV
+25 FVLFSIQTG
-34 FAQER
+34 FAQEH
-39 TLNGTVYSEGSPLN
+39 TVNGTVYSEGEPLN
-53 GASLRIKGSNLGT
+53 GASLRIKGTNLGT
-66 ITNENGDFLIKF
+66 ITNEKGYF
-78 SEKSNN
+78 SIEFSKKKNN
-84 HLIISFIGHKSKQI
+84 QLIISYTGHKSKQI
-98 EIDPNNDDLGVI
+98 EIDPKESDIGKI
-110 ILDLNESLNEIVISG
+110 ILELYESLEEIVISG

-139 EVYSQSFFKASPS
+139 EVYSQSFFKANPSP
-152 QSIFE
+152 SIFE
-157 SMESIN
+157 SLESIN

-252 SIDSFLTDWGETNTD
+252 SVDSFLSDWGELNTD
-267 IGYKYSLSNKTTG
+267 IGYKYSLSKRTTG
-280 LLGVNYFNYSNPID
+280 LLGINYFNFSNPID
-294 NNYDGFTDLT
+294 NNNDGFTDLT

-315 TYGSKLSFA
+315 TYGDKLSFA

-331 RWGGQLNWNPKY
+331 RWGGQLNWEPKY
-343 RGGDS
+343 RGGDTV
-348 IYGENIYTTRFE
+348 YGENIYTTRFE
-360 AFGNYQF
+360 AFGNYTF
-367 NKNLSFQFSFN
+367 NKNLSFQFSYN
-378 DHTHN
+378 NHTHN
-383 SAYGTTIFNAKQSIG
+383 SAYGTTIFNANQTIG
-398 FGQLLWNKSIK
+398 FGQLIWNKSIK
-409 NNDLLFGFA
+409 NNDLLFGLA

-426 DTTATFNEILS
+426 DTTATFNEILNS
-437 LNQEDIYHMPGLF
+437 NQEDIYHMPGLF
-450 IQDEIEIN
+450 IQDEIKIN

-465 GVRFDHNSL
+465 GIRFDHNSL

-486 LSNYDQTSTLRLSFG
+486 LSNYDQTSILRLSFG

-522 VVFLNNLEPE
+522 VVFLNDLEPE
-532 KSWNVNLN
+532 KSWNTNLN
-540 YVKKIYLKEGAII
+540 YVKKVYLKEGAII
-553 DFDMSVFKTQ
+553 DFDISIFKTL

-577 KIIYDNLN
+577 KIIYDNLK
-585 GKSISQGV
+585 GRSISQGV
-593 SININSLFKNGIRF
+593 SLNINSLLENGIRF

-617 IKEEGVKTTPYLTEK
+617 IKEDGVKTVPYLTEK
-632 FQGVWKFKK
+632 FQGVWKFEK
-641 KWASNNLIFDLTGT
+641 KWNDKNLIFDLTGT

-660 RLPTLSSFDP
+660 RLPTLSRLDP
-670 RPEFSSTFSVVNIQ
+670 RPDYSSTFSIVNIQ

-692 YEFYGGIKNIFDFT
+692 FEIYGGVKNIFDFT

-719 DKQVVFDYNGNAVQ
+719 DKQVVFDNSGNAIQ

-740 LTFDPSYVYASN
+740 LTFDPSYVFASN
-752 QGFRFFFGLRYKIP
+752 QGFRFFFGLRYRVP

>member
-1 MFCSVKLIISFVVT
+1 
-15 NFYMKLNILL
+15 MKLNIIL
-25 FVLFSTQIV
+25 FVLFSIQTG
-34 FAQER
+34 FAQEHSV
-39 TLNGTVYSEGSPLN
+39 NGRVYSEGEPLN
-53 GASLRIKGSNLGT
+53 GASLRIKGTNLGT
-66 ITNENGDFLIKF
+66 ITNEKGYFSIKF
-78 SEKSNN
+78 SKKKNN
-84 HLIISFIGHKSKQI
+84 QLIISYTGHKSKQI
-98 EIDPNNDDLGVI
+98 EIDPKESDIGKI
-110 ILDLNESLNEIVISG
+110 ILELYESLDEIVISG
-125 TLKPVSKLNSPVAV
+125 TLKPVSKLKSPVAV
-139 EVYSQSFFKASPS
+139 EVYSQSFFKANPSP
-152 QSIFE
+152 SIFE
-157 SMESIN
+157 SLESIN

-252 SIDSFLTDWGETNTD
+252 SIDSFVSDWGEINTD
-267 IGYKYSLSNKTTG
+267 IGYKYSLSKKTTG
-280 LLGVNYFNYSNPID
+280 LLGINYFNFSNPID
-294 NNYDGFTDLT
+294 NNNDGFTDLT

-315 TYGSKLSFA
+315 TYGDKLSFA

-331 RWGGQLNWNPKY
+331 RWGGQLKWEPKY
-343 RGGDS
+343 RGGDTV
-348 IYGENIYTTRFE
+348 YGENIYTTRFE
-360 AFGNYQF
+360 AFGNYRF
-367 NKNLSFQFSFN
+367 NKNLSFQFSYN
-378 DHTHN
+378 NHTHN
-383 SAYGTTIFNAKQSIG
+383 SAYGTTIFNANQTIG
-398 FGQLLWNKSIK
+398 FGQLIWNKSIK
-409 NNDLLFGFA
+409 NNDLLFGLA

-426 DTTATFNEILS
+426 DTTATFNEILNS
-437 LNQEDIYHMPGLF
+437 NQEDIYHMPGLF
-450 IQDEIEIN
+450 IQDEIKIN

-465 GVRFDHNSL
+465 GIRFDHNSL

-486 LSNYDQTSTLRLSFG
+486 LSNYDQTSILRLSFG

-522 VVFLNNLEPE
+522 VIFLNDLEPE
-532 KSWNVNLN
+532 KSWNTNLN
-540 YVKKIYLKEGAII
+540 YVKKVYLKEGAII
-553 DFDMSVFKTQ
+553 DFDISIFKTQ

-577 KIIYDNLN
+577 KIIYDNLK
-585 GKSISQGV
+585 GRSISQGV
-593 SININSLFKNGIRF
+593 SLNINSLLENGIRF

-617 IKEEGVKTTPYLTEK
+617 IKEDGVKTVPYLTEK
-632 FQGVWKFKK
+632 FQSVWKFEK
-641 KWASNNLIFDLTGT
+641 KWNDKNLIFDLTGT

-660 RLPTLSSFDP
+660 RLPTLSRLDP
-670 RPEFSSTFSVVNIQ
+670 RPDYSSTFSIVNIQ

-692 YEFYGGIKNIFDFT
+692 FEIYGGVKNIFDFT

-719 DKQVVFDYNGNAVQ
+719 DKQVVFNNSGNAIQ

-740 LTFDPSYVYASN
+740 LTFDPSYVFASN
-752 QGFRFFFGLRYKIP
+752 QGFRFFFGLRYRIP

>member
-1 MFCSVKLIISFVVT
+1 
-15 NFYMKLNILL
+15 MKLNIIL
-25 FVLFSTQIV
+25 FVLFSIQTG
-34 FAQER
+34 FAQEH
-39 TLNGTVYSEGSPLN
+39 TVNGTVYSEGEPLN
-53 GASLRIKGSNLGT
+53 GASLRIKGTNLGT
-66 ITNENGDFLIKF
+66 ITNEKGYF
-78 SEKSNN
+78 SIEFSKKKNN
-84 HLIISFIGHKSKQI
+84 QLIISYTGHKSKQI
-98 EIDPNNDDLGVI
+98 EIDPKDSDIGKI
-110 ILDLNESLNEIVISG
+110 ILELYESLEEIVISG

-139 EVYSQSFFKASPS
+139 EVYSQSFFKANPSP
-152 QSIFE
+152 SIFE
-157 SMESIN
+157 SLESIN

-252 SIDSFLTDWGETNTD
+252 SVDSFLSDWGELNTD
-267 IGYKYSLSNKTTG
+267 IGYKYSLSKRTTG
-280 LLGVNYFNYSNPID
+280 LLGINYFNFSNPID
-294 NNYDGFTDLT
+294 NNNDGFTDLT

-315 TYGSKLSFA
+315 TYGDKLSFA

-331 RWGGQLNWNPKY
+331 RWGGQLNWEPKY
-343 RGGDS
+343 RGGDTV
-348 IYGENIYTTRFE
+348 YGENIYTTRFE
-360 AFGNYQF
+360 AFGNYTF
-367 NKNLSFQFSFN
+367 NKNLSFQFSYN
-378 DHTHN
+378 NHTHN
-383 SAYGTTIFNAKQSIG
+383 SAYGTTIFNANQTIG
-398 FGQLLWNKSIK
+398 FGQLIWNKSIK
-409 NNDLLFGFA
+409 NNDLLFGLA

-426 DTTATFNEILS
+426 DTTATFNEILNS
-437 LNQEDIYHMPGLF
+437 NQEDIYHMPGLF
-450 IQDEIEIN
+450 IQDEIKIN

-465 GVRFDHNSL
+465 GIRFDHNSL

-486 LSNYDQTSTLRLSFG
+486 LSNYDQTSILRLSFG

-522 VVFLNNLEPE
+522 VVFLNDLEPE
-532 KSWNVNLN
+532 KSWNTNLN

-553 DFDMSVFKTQ
+553 DFDISIFKTQ

-577 KIIYDNLN
+577 KIIYDNLK
-585 GKSISQGV
+585 GRSISQGV
-593 SININSLFKNGIRF
+593 SLNINSLLENGIRF

-617 IKEEGVKTTPYLTEK
+617 IKEDGVKTVPYLTEK
-632 FQGVWKFKK
+632 FQGVWKFEK
-641 KWASNNLIFDLTGT
+641 KWNDKNLIFDLTGT

-660 RLPTLSSFDP
+660 RLPTLSRLDP
-670 RPEFSSTFSVVNIQ
+670 RPDYSSTFSIVNIQ

-692 YEFYGGIKNIFDFT
+692 FEIYGGVKNIFDFT

-719 DKQVVFDYNGNAVQ
+719 DKQVVFDNSGNAIQ

-740 LTFDPSYVYASN
+740 LTFDPSYVFASN
-752 QGFRFFFGLRYKIP
+752 QGFRFFFGLRYRVP

>member
-1 MFCSVKLIISFVVT
+1 
-15 NFYMKLNILL
+15 MKLNIIL
-25 FVLFSTQIV
+25 FVLFSIQTG
-34 FAQER
+34 FAQEH
-39 TLNGTVYSEGSPLN
+39 TVNGTVYSEGEPLN
-53 GASLRIKGSNLGT
+53 GASLRIKGTNLGT
-66 ITNENGDFLIKF
+66 ITNEKGYF
-78 SEKSNN
+78 SIEFSKKKNN
-84 HLIISFIGHKSKQI
+84 QLIISYTGHKSKQI
-98 EIDPNNDDLGVI
+98 EIDPKDSDIGKIVLE
-110 ILDLNESLNEIVISG
+110 LYESLDEIVISG

-139 EVYSQSFFKASPS
+139 EVYSQSFFKANPSP
-152 QSIFE
+152 SIFE
-157 SMESIN
+157 SLESIN

-252 SIDSFLTDWGETNTD
+252 SVDSFLSDWGELNTD
-267 IGYKYSLSNKTTG
+267 IGYKYSLSKRTTG
-280 LLGVNYFNYSNPID
+280 LLGINYFNFSNPID
-294 NNYDGFTDLT
+294 NNNDGFTDLT

-315 TYGSKLSFA
+315 TYGDKLSFA

-331 RWGGQLNWNPKY
+331 RWGGQLNWEPKY
-343 RGGDS
+343 RGGDTV
-348 IYGENIYTTRFE
+348 YGENIYTTRFE
-360 AFGNYQF
+360 AFGNYTF
-367 NKNLSFQFSFN
+367 NKNLSFQFSYN
-378 DHTHN
+378 NHTHN
-383 SAYGTTIFNAKQSIG
+383 SAYGTTIFNANQTIG
-398 FGQLLWNKSIK
+398 FGQLIWNKSIK
-409 NNDLLFGFA
+409 NNDLLFGLA

-426 DTTATFNEILS
+426 DTTATFNEILNS
-437 LNQEDIYHMPGLF
+437 NQEDIYHMPGLF
-450 IQDEIEIN
+450 IQDEIKIN

-465 GVRFDHNSL
+465 GIRFDHNSL

-486 LSNYDQTSTLRLSFG
+486 LSNYDQTSILRLSFG

-522 VVFLNNLEPE
+522 VVFLNDLEPE
-532 KSWNVNLN
+532 KSWNTNLN
-540 YVKKIYLKEGAII
+540 YVKKVYLKEGAII
-553 DFDMSVFKTQ
+553 DFDISIFKTL

-577 KIIYDNLN
+577 KIIYDNLK
-585 GKSISQGV
+585 GRSISQGV
-593 SININSLFKNGIRF
+593 SLNINSLLENGIRF

-617 IKEEGVKTTPYLTEK
+617 IKEDGVKTVPYLTEK
-632 FQGVWKFKK
+632 FQGVWKFEK
-641 KWASNNLIFDLTGT
+641 KWNDKNLIFDLTGT

-660 RLPTLSSFDP
+660 RLPTLSRLDP
-670 RPEFSSTFSVVNIQ
+670 RPDYSSTFSIVNIQ

-692 YEFYGGIKNIFDFT
+692 FEIYGGVKNIFDFT

-719 DKQVVFDYNGNAVQ
+719 DKQVVFDNSGNAIQ

-740 LTFDPSYVYASN
+740 LTFDPSYVFASN
-752 QGFRFFFGLRYKIP
+752 QGFRFFFGLRYRVP

>member
-1 MFCSVKLIISFVVT
+1 
-15 NFYMKLNILL
+15 MKLNIIL
-25 FVLFSTQIV
+25 FVLFSIQTG
-34 FAQER
+34 FAQEHSV
-39 TLNGTVYSEGSPLN
+39 NGRVYSEGEPLN
-53 GASLRIKGSNLGT
+53 GASLRIKGTNLGT
-66 ITNENGDFLIKF
+66 ITNEKGYFSIKF
-78 SEKSNN
+78 SKKKNN
-84 HLIISFIGHKSKQI
+84 QLIISYTGHKSKQI
-98 EIDPNNDDLGVI
+98 EIDPKESDIGKI
-110 ILDLNESLNEIVISG
+110 ILELYESLDEIVISG
-125 TLKPVSKLNSPVAV
+125 TLKPVSKLKSPVAV
-139 EVYSQSFFKASPS
+139 EVYSQSFFKANPSP
-152 QSIFE
+152 SIFE
-157 SMESIN
+157 SLESIN

-252 SIDSFLTDWGETNTD
+252 SIDSFVSDWGEINTD
-267 IGYKYSLSNKTTG
+267 IGYKYSLSKKTTG
-280 LLGVNYFNYSNPID
+280 LLGINYFNFSNPID
-294 NNYDGFTDLT
+294 NNNDGFTDLT

-315 TYGSKLSFA
+315 TYGDKLSFA

-331 RWGGQLNWNPKY
+331 RWGGQLKWEPKY
-343 RGGDS
+343 RGGDTV
-348 IYGENIYTTRFE
+348 YGENIYTTRFE
-360 AFGNYQF
+360 AFGNYRF
-367 NKNLSFQFSFN
+367 NKNLSFQFSYN
-378 DHTHN
+378 NHTHN
-383 SAYGTTIFNAKQSIG
+383 SAYGTTIFNANQTIG
-398 FGQLLWNKSIK
+398 FGQLIWNKSIK
-409 NNDLLFGFA
+409 NNDLLFGLA

-426 DTTATFNEILS
+426 DTTATFNEILNS
-437 LNQEDIYHMPGLF
+437 NQEDIYHMPGLF
-450 IQDEIEIN
+450 IQDEIKIN

-465 GVRFDHNSL
+465 GIRFDHNSL

-486 LSNYDQTSTLRLSFG
+486 SSNYDQTSILRLSFG

-522 VVFLNNLEPE
+522 VVFLNDLEPE
-532 KSWNVNLN
+532 KSWNTNLN
-540 YVKKIYLKEGAII
+540 YVKKVYLKEGAII
-553 DFDMSVFKTQ
+553 DFDISIFKTQ

-577 KIIYDNLN
+577 KIIYDNLK
-585 GKSISQGV
+585 GRSISQGV
-593 SININSLFKNGIRF
+593 SLNINSLLENGIRF

-617 IKEEGVKTTPYLTEK
+617 IKEDGVKTVPYLTEK
-632 FQGVWKFKK
+632 FQSVWKFEK
-641 KWASNNLIFDLTGT
+641 KWNDKNLIFDLTGT

-660 RLPTLSSFDP
+660 RLPTLSRLDP
-670 RPEFSSTFSVVNIQ
+670 RPDYSSTFSIVNIQ

-692 YEFYGGIKNIFDFT
+692 FEIYGGVKNIFDFT

-719 DKQVVFDYNGNAVQ
+719 DKQVVFDNSGNAIQ

-740 LTFDPSYVYASN
+740 LTFDPSYVFASN
-752 QGFRFFFGLRYKIP
+752 QGFRFFFGLRYRIP

>member
-1 MFCSVKLIISFVVT
+1 
-15 NFYMKLNILL
+15 MKLNIIL
-25 FVLFSTQIV
+25 FVLFSIQTG
-34 FAQER
+34 FAQEH
-39 TLNGTVYSEGSPLN
+39 TVNGTVYSEGEPLN
-53 GASLRIKGSNLGT
+53 GASLRIKGTNLGT
-66 ITNENGDFLIKF
+66 ITNEKGYFSIKF
-78 SEKSNN
+78 SKKKNN
-84 HLIISFIGHKSKQI
+84 QLIISYTGHKSKQI
-98 EIDPNNDDLGVI
+98 EIDPKDSDIGKI
-110 ILDLNESLNEIVISG
+110 ILELYESLEEIVISG

-139 EVYSQSFFKASPS
+139 EVYSQSFFKANPSP
-152 QSIFE
+152 SIFE
-157 SMESIN
+157 SLESIN

-252 SIDSFLTDWGETNTD
+252 SVDSFLSDWGELNTD
-267 IGYKYSLSNKTTG
+267 IGYKYSLSKRTTG
-280 LLGVNYFNYSNPID
+280 LLGINYFNFSNPID
-294 NNYDGFTDLT
+294 NNNDGFTDLT

-315 TYGSKLSFA
+315 TYGDKLSFA

-331 RWGGQLNWNPKY
+331 RWGGQLNWEPKY
-343 RGGDS
+343 RGGDTV
-348 IYGENIYTTRFE
+348 YGENIYTTRFE
-360 AFGNYQF
+360 AFGNYTF
-367 NKNLSFQFSFN
+367 NKNLSFQFSYN
-378 DHTHN
+378 NHTHN
-383 SAYGTTIFNAKQSIG
+383 SAYGTTIFNANQTIG
-398 FGQLLWNKSIK
+398 FGQLIWNKSIK
-409 NNDLLFGFA
+409 NNDLLFGLA

-426 DTTATFNEILS
+426 DTTATFNEILNS
-437 LNQEDIYHMPGLF
+437 NQEDIYHMPGLF
-450 IQDEIEIN
+450 IQDEIKIN

-465 GVRFDHNSL
+465 GIRFDHNSL

-486 LSNYDQTSTLRLSFG
+486 LSNYDQTSILRLSFG

-522 VVFLNNLEPE
+522 VVFLNDLEPE
-532 KSWNVNLN
+532 KSWNTNLN
-540 YVKKIYLKEGAII
+540 YVKKVYLKEGAII
-553 DFDMSVFKTQ
+553 DFDISIFKTL

-577 KIIYDNLN
+577 KIIYDNLK
-585 GKSISQGV
+585 GRSISQGV
-593 SININSLFKNGIRF
+593 SLNINSLLENGIRF

-617 IKEEGVKTTPYLTEK
+617 IKEDGVKTVPYLTEK
-632 FQGVWKFKK
+632 FQGVWKFEK
-641 KWASNNLIFDLTGT
+641 KWNDKNLIFDLTGT

-660 RLPTLSSFDP
+660 RLPTLSRLDP
-670 RPEFSSTFSVVNIQ
+670 RPDYSSTFSIVNIQ

-692 YEFYGGIKNIFDFT
+692 FEIYGGVKNIFDFT

-719 DKQVVFDYNGNAVQ
+719 DKQVVFDNSGNAIQ

-740 LTFDPSYVYASN
+740 LTFDPSYVFASN
-752 QGFRFFFGLRYKIP
+752 QGFRFFFGLRYRVP

>member
-1 MFCSVKLIISFVVT
+1 
-15 NFYMKLNILL
+15 MKLNIIL
-25 FVLFSTQIV
+25 FVLFSIQTG
-34 FAQER
+34 FSQEH
-39 TLNGTVYSEGSPLN
+39 TINGTVYSEGEPLN
-53 GASLRIKGSNLGT
+53 GASLRIKGTNLGT
-66 ITNENGDFLIKF
+66 ITNEKGYFSIKF
-78 SEKSNN
+78 SKKKNN
-84 HLIISFIGHKSKQI
+84 QLIISYTGHKSKQI
-98 EIDPNNDDLGVI
+98 EIDPKDSDIGKIVLE
-110 ILDLNESLNEIVISG
+110 LYESLDEIVISG

-139 EVYSQSFFKASPS
+139 EVYSQSFFKANPSP
-152 QSIFE
+152 SIFE
-157 SMESIN
+157 SLESIN

-252 SIDSFLTDWGETNTD
+252 SVDSFLSDWGELNTD
-267 IGYKYSLSNKTTG
+267 IGYKYSLSKRTTG
-280 LLGVNYFNYSNPID
+280 LLGINYFNFSNPID
-294 NNYDGFTDLT
+294 NNNDGFTDLT

-315 TYGSKLSFA
+315 TYGDKLSFA

-331 RWGGQLNWNPKY
+331 RWGGQLNWEPKY
-343 RGGDS
+343 RGGDTV
-348 IYGENIYTTRFE
+348 YGENIYTTRFE
-360 AFGNYQF
+360 AFGNYTF
-367 NKNLSFQFSFN
+367 NKNLSFQFSYN
-378 DHTHN
+378 NHTHN
-383 SAYGTTIFNAKQSIG
+383 SAYGTTIFNANQTIG
-398 FGQLLWNKSIK
+398 FGQLIWNKSIK
-409 NNDLLFGFA
+409 NNDLLFGLA

-426 DTTATFNEILS
+426 DTTATFNEILNS
-437 LNQEDIYHMPGLF
+437 NQEDIYHMPGLF
-450 IQDEIEIN
+450 IQDEIKIN

-465 GVRFDHNSL
+465 GIRFDHNSL

-486 LSNYDQTSTLRLSFG
+486 LSNYDQTSILRMSFG

-522 VVFLNNLEPE
+522 VVFLNDLEPE
-532 KSWNVNLN
+532 KSWNTNLN
-540 YVKKIYLKEGAII
+540 YVKKVYLKEGAII
-553 DFDMSVFKTQ
+553 DFDISIFKTL

-577 KIIYDNLN
+577 KIIYDNLK
-585 GKSISQGV
+585 GRSISQGV
-593 SININSLFKNGIRF
+593 SLNINSLLENGIRF

-617 IKEEGVKTTPYLTEK
+617 IKEDGVKTVPYLTEK
-632 FQGVWKFKK
+632 FQGVWKFEK
-641 KWASNNLIFDLTGT
+641 KWNDKNLIFDLTGT

-660 RLPTLSSFDP
+660 RLPTLSRLDP
-670 RPEFSSTFSVVNIQ
+670 RPDYSSTFSIVNIQ

-692 YEFYGGIKNIFDFT
+692 FEIYGGIKNIFDFT

-719 DKQVVFDYNGNAVQ
+719 DKQVVFDNSGNAIQ

-740 LTFDPSYVYASN
+740 LTFDPSYVFASN
-752 QGFRFFFGLRYKIP
+752 QGFRFFFGLRYRVP

>member
-1 MFCSVKLIISFVVT
+1 
-15 NFYMKLNILL
+15 MKLNIIL
-25 FVLFSTQIV
+25 FVLFSIQTG
-34 FAQER
+34 FAQEH
-39 TLNGTVYSEGSPLN
+39 TVNGTVYSEGEPLN
-53 GASLRIKGSNLGT
+53 GASLRIKGTNLGT
-66 ITNENGDFLIKF
+66 ITNEKGYFSIKF
-78 SEKSNN
+78 SKKKNN
-84 HLIISFIGHKSKQI
+84 QLIISYTGHKSKQI
-98 EIDPNNDDLGVI
+98 EIDPKESDIGKI
-110 ILDLNESLNEIVISG
+110 ILELYESLDEIVISG

-139 EVYSQSFFKASPS
+139 EVYSQSFFKANPSP
-152 QSIFE
+152 SIFE
-157 SMESIN
+157 SLESIN

-252 SIDSFLTDWGETNTD
+252 SVDSFLSDWGELNTD
-267 IGYKYSLSNKTTG
+267 IGYKYSLSKRTTG
-280 LLGVNYFNYSNPID
+280 LLGINYFNFSNPID
-294 NNYDGFTDLT
+294 NNNDGFTDLT

-315 TYGSKLSFA
+315 TYGDKLSFA

-331 RWGGQLNWNPKY
+331 RWGGQLNWEPKY
-343 RGGDS
+343 RGGDTV
-348 IYGENIYTTRFE
+348 YGENIYTTRFE
-360 AFGNYQF
+360 AFGNYTF
-367 NKNLSFQFSFN
+367 NKNLSFQFSYN
-378 DHTHN
+378 NHTHN
-383 SAYGTTIFNAKQSIG
+383 SAYGTTIFNANQTIG
-398 FGQLLWNKSIK
+398 FGQLIWNKSIK
-409 NNDLLFGFA
+409 NNDLLFGLA

-426 DTTATFNEILS
+426 DTTATFNEILNS
-437 LNQEDIYHMPGLF
+437 NQEDIYHMPGLF
-450 IQDEIEIN
+450 IQDEIKIN

-465 GVRFDHNSL
+465 GIRFDHNSL

-486 LSNYDQTSTLRLSFG
+486 LSNYDQTSILRLSFG

-522 VVFLNNLEPE
+522 VVFLNDLEPE
-532 KSWNVNLN
+532 KSWNTNLN
-540 YVKKIYLKEGAII
+540 YVKKVYLKEGAII
-553 DFDMSVFKTQ
+553 DFDISIFKTQ

-577 KIIYDNLN
+577 KIIYDNLK
-585 GKSISQGV
+585 GRSISQGV
-593 SININSLFKNGIRF
+593 SLNINSLLENGIRF

-617 IKEEGVKTTPYLTEK
+617 IKEDGVKTVPYLTEK
-632 FQGVWKFKK
+632 FQGVWKFEK
-641 KWASNNLIFDLTGT
+641 KWNDKNLIFDLTGT

-660 RLPTLSSFDP
+660 RLPTLSRLDP
-670 RPEFSSTFSVVNIQ
+670 RPDYSSTFSIVNIQ

-692 YEFYGGIKNIFDFT
+692 FEIYGGVKNIFDFT

-719 DKQVVFDYNGNAVQ
+719 DKQVVFDNSGNAIQ

-740 LTFDPSYVYASN
+740 LTFDPSYVFASN
-752 QGFRFFFGLRYKIP
+752 QGFRFFFGLRYRVP

>member
-1 MFCSVKLIISFVVT
+1 
-15 NFYMKLNILL
+15 MKLNIIL
-25 FVLFSTQIV
+25 FVLFSIQTGFTQEHTV
-34 FAQER
+34 
-39 TLNGTVYSEGSPLN
+39 NGTVYSEGEPLD
-53 GASLRIKGSNLGT
+53 GASLRIKGTNLGT
-66 ITNENGDFLIKF
+66 ITNEKGYFSIKF
-78 SEKSNN
+78 SKKKNN
-84 HLIISFIGHKSKQI
+84 QLIISYTGHKSKQI
-98 EIDPNNDDLGVI
+98 EIDPKESDIGKI
-110 ILDLNESLNEIVISG
+110 ILELYESLDEIVISG

-139 EVYSQSFFKASPS
+139 EVYSQSFFKANPSP
-152 QSIFE
+152 SIFE
-157 SMESIN
+157 SLESIN

-252 SIDSFLTDWGETNTD
+252 SVDSFLSDWGELNTD
-267 IGYKYSLSNKTTG
+267 IGYKYSLSKRTTG
-280 LLGVNYFNYSNPID
+280 LLGINYFNFSNPID
-294 NNYDGFTDLT
+294 NNNDGFTDLT

-315 TYGSKLSFA
+315 TYGDKLSFA

-331 RWGGQLNWNPKY
+331 RWGGQLNWEPKY
-343 RGGDS
+343 RGGDTV
-348 IYGENIYTTRFE
+348 YGENIYTTRFE
-360 AFGNYQF
+360 AFGNYTF
-367 NKNLSFQFSFN
+367 NKNLSFQFSYN
-378 DHTHN
+378 NHTHN
-383 SAYGTTIFNAKQSIG
+383 SAYGTTIFNANQTIG
-398 FGQLLWNKSIK
+398 FGQLIWNKSIK
-409 NNDLLFGFA
+409 NNDLLFGLA

-426 DTTATFNEILS
+426 DTTATFNEILNS
-437 LNQEDIYHMPGLF
+437 NQEDIYHMPGLF
-450 IQDEIEIN
+450 IQDEIKIN

-465 GVRFDHNSL
+465 GIRFDHNSL

-486 LSNYDQTSTLRLSFG
+486 LSNYDQTSILRMSFG

-522 VVFLNNLEPE
+522 VVFLNDLEPE
-532 KSWNVNLN
+532 KSWNTNLN
-540 YVKKIYLKEGAII
+540 YVKKVYLKEGAII
-553 DFDMSVFKTQ
+553 DFDISIFKTQ

-577 KIIYDNLN
+577 KIIYDNLK
-585 GKSISQGV
+585 GRSISQGV
-593 SININSLFKNGIRF
+593 SLNINSLLENGIRF

-617 IKEEGVKTTPYLTEK
+617 IKEDGVKTVPYLTEK
-632 FQGVWKFKK
+632 FQGVWKFEK
-641 KWASNNLIFDLTGT
+641 KWNDKNLIFDLTGT

-660 RLPTLSSFDP
+660 RLPTLSRLDP
-670 RPEFSSTFSVVNIQ
+670 RPDYSSTFSIVNIQ

-692 YEFYGGIKNIFDFT
+692 FEIYGGVKNIFDFT

-719 DKQVVFDYNGNAVQ
+719 DKQVVFDNSGNAIQ

-740 LTFDPSYVYASN
+740 LTFDPSYVFASN
-752 QGFRFFFGLRYKIP
+752 QGFRFFFGLRYRVP

>member
-1 MFCSVKLIISFVVT
+1 L
-15 NFYMKLNILL
+15 KLNIIL
-25 FVLFSTQIV
+25 FVLFSIQTG

-39 TLNGTVYSEGSPLN
+39 TVNGRVYSEGEPLN
-53 GASLRIKGSNLGT
+53 GASLRIKGTNLGT
-66 ITNENGDFLIKF
+66 ITNEQGYFSIKF
-78 SEKSNN
+78 SEKRNN
-84 HLIISFIGHKSKQI
+84 QLIISYIGHKSKQI
-98 EIDPNNDDLGVI
+98 EIDPNNSDVGRI
-110 ILDLNESLNEIVISG
+110 ILELYESLDEIVISG
-125 TLKPVSKLNSPVAV
+125 TLKPVSKLKSPVAV
-139 EVYSQSFFKASPS
+139 EVYSQSFFKANPSP
-152 QSIFE
+152 SIFE
-157 SMESIN
+157 SLESIN

-252 SIDSFLTDWGETNTD
+252 SIDSFVSDWGEINTD
-267 IGYKYSLSNKTTG
+267 IGYKYSLSKKTTG
-280 LLGVNYFNYSNPID
+280 LLGINYFNFSNPID
-294 NNYDGFTDLT
+294 KNNDGFTDLT

-315 TYGSKLSFA
+315 TYGDKLSFA

-331 RWGGQLNWNPKY
+331 RWGGQLDWEPKY
-343 RGGDS
+343 RGGDT
-348 IYGENIYTTRFE
+348 IYGESIYTTRFE
-360 AFGNYQF
+360 AFGNYKF
-367 NKNLSFQFSFN
+367 NKNLSFQFSYN
-378 DHTHN
+378 NHTHN
-383 SAYGTTIFNAKQSIG
+383 SAYGTTIFNANQTIG
-398 FGQLLWNKSIK
+398 FSQLIWNKTIK
-409 NNDLLFGFA
+409 NNDLLFGLA

-426 DTTATFNEILS
+426 DTTATFNEILNS
-437 LNQEDIYHMPGLF
+437 NKEDIYHMPGLF
-450 IQDEIEIN
+450 IQDEIKIN

-465 GVRFDHNSL
+465 GIRFDHNSL

-486 LSNYDQTSTLRLSFG
+486 LSNYDQTSILRLSFG

-522 VVFLNNLEPE
+522 VVFLNDLEPE
-532 KSWNVNLN
+532 KSWNTNLN
-540 YVKKIYLKEGAII
+540 YVKKVYLKEGAII
-553 DFDMSVFKTQ
+553 DFDLSIFKTQ

-577 KIIYDNLN
+577 KIIYDNLK

-593 SININSLFKNGIRF
+593 SLNINSLLENGIRF

-617 IKEEGVKTTPYLTEK
+617 IKEDGVKTVPYLTEK
-632 FQGVWKFKK
+632 FQGVWKFEK
-641 KWASNNLIFDLTGT
+641 KWNDKNLIFDLTGT

-660 RLPTLSSFDP
+660 RLPTLSRLDP
-670 RPEFSSTFSVVNIQ
+670 RPDYSSTFSIVNIQ

-692 YEFYGGIKNIFDFT
+692 FEIYGGVKNIFDFT

-719 DKQVVFDYNGNAVQ
+719 DKQVVFDNSGNAIQ

-740 LTFDPSYVYASN
+740 LTFDPSYVFASN
-752 QGFRFFFGLRYKIP
+752 QGFRFFFGLRYRIP

>member
-1 MFCSVKLIISFVVT
+1 
-15 NFYMKLNILL
+15 MKLNIIL
-25 FVLFSTQIV
+25 FVLFSIQTGFTQEHTV
-34 FAQER
+34 
-39 TLNGTVYSEGSPLN
+39 NGTVYSEGEPLD
-53 GASLRIKGSNLGT
+53 GASLRIKGTNLGT
-66 ITNENGDFLIKF
+66 ITNEKGYFSIKF
-78 SEKSNN
+78 SKKKNN
-84 HLIISFIGHKSKQI
+84 QLIISYTGHKSKQI
-98 EIDPNNDDLGVI
+98 EIDPKDSDIGKI
-110 ILDLNESLNEIVISG
+110 ILELYESLDEIVISG

-139 EVYSQSFFKASPS
+139 EVYSQSFFKANPSP
-152 QSIFE
+152 SIFE
-157 SMESIN
+157 SLESIN

-252 SIDSFLTDWGETNTD
+252 SVDSFLSDWGELNTD
-267 IGYKYSLSNKTTG
+267 IGYKYSLSKRTTG
-280 LLGVNYFNYSNPID
+280 LLGINYFNFSNPID
-294 NNYDGFTDLT
+294 NNNDGFTDLT

-315 TYGSKLSFA
+315 TYGDKLSFA

-331 RWGGQLNWNPKY
+331 RWGGQLNWEPKY
-343 RGGDS
+343 RGGDTV
-348 IYGENIYTTRFE
+348 YGENIYTTRFE
-360 AFGNYQF
+360 AFGNYTF
-367 NKNLSFQFSFN
+367 NKNLSFQFSYN
-378 DHTHN
+378 NHTHN
-383 SAYGTTIFNAKQSIG
+383 SAYGTTIFNANQTIG
-398 FGQLLWNKSIK
+398 FGQLIWNKSIK
-409 NNDLLFGFA
+409 NNDLLFGLA

-426 DTTATFNEILS
+426 DTTATFNEILNS
-437 LNQEDIYHMPGLF
+437 NQEDIYHMPGLF
-450 IQDEIEIN
+450 IQDEIKIN

-465 GVRFDHNSL
+465 GIRFDHNSL

-486 LSNYDQTSTLRLSFG
+486 LSNYDQTSILRLSFG

-522 VVFLNNLEPE
+522 VVFLNDLEPE
-532 KSWNVNLN
+532 KSWNTNLN
-540 YVKKIYLKEGAII
+540 YVKKVYLKEGAII
-553 DFDMSVFKTQ
+553 DFDISIFKTQ

-577 KIIYDNLN
+577 KIIYDNLK
-585 GKSISQGV
+585 GRSISQGV
-593 SININSLFKNGIRF
+593 SLNINSLLENGIRF

-617 IKEEGVKTTPYLTEK
+617 IKEDGVKTVPYLTEK
-632 FQGVWKFKK
+632 FQGVWKFEK
-641 KWASNNLIFDLTGT
+641 KWNDKNLIFDLTGT

-660 RLPTLSSFDP
+660 RLPTLSRLDP
-670 RPEFSSTFSVVNIQ
+670 RPDYSSTFSIVNIQ

-692 YEFYGGIKNIFDFT
+692 FEIYGGVKNIFDFT

-719 DKQVVFDYNGNAVQ
+719 DKQVVFDNSGNAIQ

-740 LTFDPSYVYASN
+740 LTFDPSYVFASN
-752 QGFRFFFGLRYKIP
+752 QGFRFFFGLRYRVP

>member
-1 MFCSVKLIISFVVT
+1 
-15 NFYMKLNILL
+15 MKLNIIL
-25 FVLFSTQIV
+25 FVLFSIQTG

-39 TLNGTVYSEGSPLN
+39 TVNGRVYSEGEPLN
-53 GASLRIKGSNLGT
+53 GASLRIKGTNLGT
-66 ITNENGDFLIKF
+66 ITNEQGYFSIEF
-78 SEKSNN
+78 SEKRNN
-84 HLIISFIGHKSKQI
+84 QLIISYIGHKSKQI
-98 EIDPNNDDLGVI
+98 EIDPNNSDVGRI
-110 ILDLNESLNEIVISG
+110 ILELYESLDEIVISG
-125 TLKPVSKLNSPVAV
+125 TLKPVSKLKSPVAV
-139 EVYSQSFFKASPS
+139 EVYSQSFFKANPSP
-152 QSIFE
+152 SIFE
-157 SMESIN
+157 SLESIN

-252 SIDSFLTDWGETNTD
+252 SIDSFVSDWGEINTD
-267 IGYKYSLSNKTTG
+267 IGYKYSLSKKTTG
-280 LLGVNYFNYSNPID
+280 LLGINYFNFSNPID
-294 NNYDGFTDLT
+294 KNNDGFTDLT
-304 IQDRISIFNKF
+304 IQDRVSIFNKF
-315 TYGSKLSFA
+315 TYGDKLSFA

-331 RWGGQLNWNPKY
+331 RWGGQLDWEPRY
-343 RGGDS
+343 RGGDT
-348 IYGENIYTTRFE
+348 IYGESIYTTRFE
-360 AFGNYQF
+360 AFGNYKF
-367 NKNLSFQFSFN
+367 NKNLSFQFSYN
-378 DHTHN
+378 NHTHN
-383 SAYGTTIFNAKQSIG
+383 SAYGTTIFNANQTIG
-398 FGQLLWNKSIK
+398 FGQLIWNKTIK
-409 NNDLLFGFA
+409 NNDLLFGLA

-426 DTTATFNEILS
+426 DTTATFNEILNS
-437 LNQEDIYHMPGLF
+437 NKEDIYHMPGLF
-450 IQDEIEIN
+450 IQDEIKIN

-465 GVRFDHNSL
+465 GLRFDHNSL

-486 LSNYDQTSTLRLSFG
+486 LSNYDQTSILRLSFG

-522 VVFLNNLEPE
+522 VVFLNDLEPE
-532 KSWNVNLN
+532 KSWNTNLN
-540 YVKKIYLKEGAII
+540 YVKKVYLKEGAII
-553 DFDMSVFKTQ
+553 DFDISIFKTQ

-577 KIIYDNLN
+577 KIIYDNLK
-585 GKSISQGV
+585 GKSISQGL
-593 SININSLFKNGIRF
+593 SLNINSLLENGIRF

-617 IKEEGVKTTPYLTEK
+617 IKEDGVKTVPYLTEK
-632 FQGVWKFKK
+632 FQGVWKFEK
-641 KWASNNLIFDLTGT
+641 KWNDKNLIFDLTGT

-660 RLPTLSSFDP
+660 RLPTLSRLDP
-670 RPEFSSTFSVVNIQ
+670 RPDYSSTFSIVNIQ

-692 YEFYGGIKNIFDFT
+692 FEIYGGVKNIFDFT

-719 DKQVVFDYNGNAVQ
+719 DKQVVFDNSGNAIQ

-740 LTFDPSYVYASN
+740 LTFDPSYVFASN
-752 QGFRFFFGLRYKIP
+752 QGFRFFFGLRYRIP